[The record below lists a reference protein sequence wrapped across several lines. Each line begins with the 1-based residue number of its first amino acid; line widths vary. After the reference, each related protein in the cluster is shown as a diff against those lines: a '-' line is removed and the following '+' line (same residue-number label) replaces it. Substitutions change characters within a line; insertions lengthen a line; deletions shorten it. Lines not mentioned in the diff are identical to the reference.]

1 MRQTAGWLRES
12 EKDAAAIVVRAKECS
27 VVGTLGWLATVVG
40 TKRQRWATR
49 GSEVLAEAGVE
60 KPEWHRRGGKA
71 RR

>member
-1 MRQTAGWLRES
+1 MFRFGWGSDEADLRGGCEGAK
-12 EKDAAAIVVRAKECS
+12 KDAAAIVVRAKECS

-60 KPEWHRRGGKA
+60 KPE
-71 RR
+71 